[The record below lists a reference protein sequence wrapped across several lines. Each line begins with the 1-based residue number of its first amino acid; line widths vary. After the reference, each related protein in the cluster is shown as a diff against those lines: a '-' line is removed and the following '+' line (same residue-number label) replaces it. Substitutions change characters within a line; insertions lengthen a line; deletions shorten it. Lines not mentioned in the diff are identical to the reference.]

1 LFSWFGG
8 SADSLLGTSAAA
20 AAAAVGHAS
29 TFLNLPCH
37 AQASDLSA
45 HLLEAAKQTS
55 AMDKL
60 LMNWGLAGLPTGAGQ
75 DLLANY
81 LDLKK
86 EVLEQVCALPTVH
99 TTPPKF

>member
-1 LFSWFGG
+1 
-8 SADSLLGTSAAA
+8 
-20 AAAAVGHAS
+20 
-29 TFLNLPCH
+29 
-37 AQASDLSA
+37 
-45 HLLEAAKQTS
+45 
-55 AMDKL
+55 MDKL

>member
-1 LFSWFGG
+1 MFSWFGG
-8 SADSLLGTSAAA
+8 SADNLLGTSA

-37 AQASDLSA
+37 AQASDLST

-60 LMNWGLAGLPTGAGQ
+60 LMSWGLAGLPSGADAGQ